1 MADAIKVTVT
11 DPGTGEVLAEQVVDN
26 DYVLICAG
34 SAHLTHTQVGTA
46 GTHVLTVKGSKRR
59 G

>member
-1 MADAIKVTVT
+1 MADPIKVTVT
-11 DPGTGEVLAEQVVDN
+11 DPTTGEVLGVHVVDN

-34 SAHLTHTQVGTA
+34 SAHLHHTQVSG
-46 GTHVLTVKGSKRR
+46 GTHVLTVKGSRR